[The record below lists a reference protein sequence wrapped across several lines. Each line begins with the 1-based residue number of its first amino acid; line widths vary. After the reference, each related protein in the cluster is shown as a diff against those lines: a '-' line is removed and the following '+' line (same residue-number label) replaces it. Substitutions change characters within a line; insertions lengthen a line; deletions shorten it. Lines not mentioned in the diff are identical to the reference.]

1 MNGLIDNKDSVIE
14 DYRNII
20 NRLTNTAL
28 LDDEEVKLKS
38 ESEVT
43 LELIRKKVNENAN
56 SVINQEDYQRS
67 YDELVTRFETV
78 KVKLNH
84 ISEQRLERR
93 ARHEKLTEA

>member
-78 KVKLNH
+78 KTKLNH
-84 ISEQRLERR
+84 ISEHRLKRR